1 MATARR
7 TVGNRDFRDGQSR
20 LAALHPQPRKQ
31 IQTAYMNS
39 AGCLTVRTPCAK
51 PCNRDGNRHPLHQE
65 LHARQ
70 ALDIQSAYR
79 AEAARQTT
87 TSATGDCLCAAMEQS
102 TATSSAILEAI
113 TGRYARRH
121 MEARVSIA
129 LLHAHLL
136 RSRVHTAG
144 IIPSTEMKAVT
155 MARRMDRFAR
165 RHMEAVAATVL
176 LHVRQ

>member
-20 LAALHPQPRKQ
+20 LAALHLQPRKQ

-39 AGCLTVRTPCAK
+39 AGCLTARTPCAK
-51 PCNRDGNRHPLHQE
+51 PCNRDGNRHPLHHG
-65 LHARQ
+65 LRARQ

-79 AEAARQTT
+79 AEAVRQTIISPT
-87 TSATGDCLCAAMEQS
+87 EDCLCAAMEQS
-102 TATSSAILEAI
+102 TATSSATAAL
-113 TGRYARRH
+113 TTDRYARRH
-121 MEARVSIA
+121 MEARAVIA

-144 IIPSTEMKAVT
+144 IILS
-155 MARRMDRFAR
+155 
-165 RHMEAVAATVL
+165 
-176 LHVRQ
+176 